1 MFKSVRTSLLSRSS
15 AVLMVSLIAFAAV
28 AADAPHLT
36 RDFLVYCKA
45 NFDGCEEQIEAV
57 HISDIISKK
66 VSYCIPKSA
75 TASSEGFIAFHRGIV
90 VWLSDHP
97 ALHDRS
103 TGDSIRSAF
112 SSLYPC
118 QR

>member
-1 MFKSVRTSLLSRSS
+1 MCKVVKTNPLLRSS
-15 AVLMVSLIAFAAV
+15 VVLAASLVAFAAT
-28 AADAPHLT
+28 AADAPKLT

-45 NFDGCEEQIEAV
+45 DFDGCEDQIEAV

-75 TASSEGFIAFHRGIV
+75 KESRDASIAFHRGIV

-97 ALHDRS
+97 PQHGRS

-112 SSLYPC
+112 GSLYPC